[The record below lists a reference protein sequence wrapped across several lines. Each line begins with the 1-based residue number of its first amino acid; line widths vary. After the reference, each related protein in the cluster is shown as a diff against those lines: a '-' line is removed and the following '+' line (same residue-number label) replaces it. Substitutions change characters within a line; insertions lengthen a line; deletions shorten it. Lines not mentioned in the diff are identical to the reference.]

1 MAQVDMFLKIDGIDG
16 EAQDEKHKNEI
27 ALTSYS
33 MGAVNAGTGG
43 SNMGSGSGK
52 ALVRDVQV
60 SMVVNKASPNLFI
73 ACCTGK
79 HFATAWLYV
88 RKAGEKALEYETI
101 KLTDVF
107 VSSFAKTTDKDGAM
121 ATDSVSLNFAKIEYT
136 YKPQNADG
144 SAAASITKTYD
155 VKANRGT

>member
-1 MAQVDMFLKIDGIDG
+1 MAQVDMFLKIDGVEG
-16 EAQDEKHKNEI
+16 EAQDDKHKNEI
-27 ALTSYS
+27 AIASYK
-33 MGAVNAGTGG
+33 MGVDNAGSGG
-43 SNMGSGSGK
+43 GNMGSSSGK
-52 ALVRDVQV
+52 ALVRDIQV
-60 SMVVNKASPNLFI
+60 TMVVNKASPNLFL

-107 VSSFAKTTDKDGAM
+107 VSSFSKTTDKDGAM

-144 SAAASITKTYD
+144 SAAPNITKTYD
-155 VKANRGT
+155 VNANRGM

>member
-1 MAQVDMFLKIDGIDG
+1 
-16 EAQDEKHKNEI
+16 
-27 ALTSYS
+27 
-33 MGAVNAGTGG
+33 
-43 SNMGSGSGK
+43 
-52 ALVRDVQV
+52 
-60 SMVVNKASPNLFI
+60 
-73 ACCTGK
+73 CCTGK
-79 HFATAWLYV
+79 HFPTAWLYV

-107 VSSFAKTTDKDGAM
+107 VSSFSKTTRDDGPM

-144 SAAASITKTYD
+144 SAAPGITKTYD

>member
-1 MAQVDMFLKIDGIDG
+1 MAKVDMFLKIDGIDG
-16 EAQDEKHKNEI
+16 ESRDDKHKNEI
-27 ALTSYS
+27 EIESYS
-33 MGAVNAGTGG
+33 MGVAN
-43 SNMGSGSGK
+43 SGSGGGNTGSGN
-52 ALVRDVQV
+52 ALVQDIQLA
-60 SMVVNKASPNLFI
+60 MVVNKASPNLFL

-79 HFATAWLYV
+79 HFANAWLYV
-88 RKAGEKALEYETI
+88 RKAGENPLEYETI

-107 VSSFAKTTDKDGAM
+107 VSSFAKTTDKAGPM

-144 SAAASITKTYD
+144 SAAAGVTKTYD

>member
-16 EAQDEKHKNEI
+16 ESQDDKHKNEI
-27 ALTSYS
+27 EIASY
-33 MGAVNAGTGG
+33 GIAVANTGSG
-43 SNMGSGSGK
+43 SSNTGSGSGK
-52 ALVRDVQV
+52 AVVRDLEVT
-60 SMVVNKASPNLFI
+60 MAVNKASPNLFL
-73 ACCTGK
+73 ACCTGR

-107 VSSFAKTTDKDGAM
+107 VSSFSKTTDKDGGIAM
-121 ATDSVSLNFAKIEYT
+121 DSVSLNFAKIEYA

-144 SAAASITKTYD
+144 SAAASVTKTYD
-155 VKANRGT
+155 VKANKGT

>member
-1 MAQVDMFLKIDGIDG
+1 MAQVDMFLKIDGIEG

-27 ALTSYS
+27 AITSYS
-33 MGAVNAGTGG
+33 MEVANVGSGGGT
-43 SNMGSGSGK
+43 MGSSSGK
-52 ALVRDVQV
+52 ALVRDIQV

-88 RKAGEKALEYETI
+88 RKAGEKGLEYETI

-107 VSSFAKTTDKDGAM
+107 VSSFSKTTQHDGVM
-121 ATDSVSLNFAKIEYT
+121 ATDTVSLNFSKIEYT

-144 SAAASITKTYD
+144 SAGASITKTYD